1 MASESRKQ
9 KDPTRVSLRNV
20 RLSYPNLFTPRAF
33 ARGEG
38 KPAFSAS
45 ALIPKDTKAGKALIK
60 KIEDAIW
67 AAKDKKWPGKA
78 DQVKIKKAN
87 IAFSD
92 GDDVDP
98 DEDDVKPEQEGMMIV
113 RARNYK
119 RPQVVDEN
127 NEDLREQDNVI
138 YGGCYVDML
147 VTFWGQDYENTKRVN
162 CSLEVVRFRED
173 GEAFGAGPADL
184 SELDDDDDDDDDRG
198 SRRSPSRK
206 SRDDDDDDDRGSR
219 GRSRGRGKDDD
230 EDDDR
235 GSRRR
240 SRDDD
245 EDDGRSSRRRSRDD
259 EEDEDKGSRRSSRR
273 SRDDDEDE
281 DRGSR
286 RRGRREDLS

>member
-1 MASESRKQ
+1 MAEARK

-20 RLSYPNLFTPRAF
+20 RLSYPNLFTARAF

-45 ALIPKDTKAGKALIK
+45 ALIPKDTKHGKALIE

-78 DQVKIKKAN
+78 DSVKVKKVN

-98 DEDDVKPEQEGMMIV
+98 DEDEVKPEQEGMMIV

-127 NEDLREQDNVI
+127 NEDVREQDNII

-184 SELDDDDDDDDDRG
+184 SELDDDDDDDRGSRRSSSKRSRDDDDDDRGSSRKRGRDDDDDDDRG
-198 SRRSPSRK
+198 SRKRSSRDDDDDDRGSRK
-206 SRDDDDDDDRGSR
+206 RSSRDDDDEDERPRSRRSRDDDDDDDRGSR
-219 GRSRGRGKDDD
+219 RGG
-230 EDDDR
+230 
-235 GSRRR
+235 
-240 SRDDD
+240 
-245 EDDGRSSRRRSRDD
+245 
-259 EEDEDKGSRRSSRR
+259 
-273 SRDDDEDE
+273 
-281 DRGSR
+281 
-286 RRGRREDLS
+286 RGRREDLS